1 MKTIYKVLYP
11 VGYEPQEVSDTYN
24 VALPYVEEKPLE
36 GLANEQSQ
44 FFNFSERKWE
54 EAVTQDYSKKLNL
67 LENLSAV
74 LEADNATLKQA
85 NEKLTAK
92 FKVRVEIG
100 GISLSKLKEL
110 ILDCRSHNDDSL
122 LNCMKRFHNYRQRA
136 KSHKVSIWYNER
148 YNEFSFAE
156 MVNGECRLNGGIIF
170 HGWPGD
176 DYQTN
181 GSIQL
186 EPR

>member
-24 VALPYVEEKPLE
+24 VALPYVVEKPLE

-74 LEADNATLKQA
+74 LEADNTALKQA
-85 NEKLTAK
+85 NEKLNAK
-92 FKVRVEIG
+92 AESLAQINSKTMLTSLQNSKEIDAIKEQIG
-100 GISLSKLKEL
+100 G
-110 ILDCRSHNDDSL
+110 
-122 LNCMKRFHNYRQRA
+122 A
-136 KSHKVSIWYNER
+136 K
-148 YNEFSFAE
+148 
-156 MVNGECRLNGGIIF
+156 
-170 HGWPGD
+170 
-176 DYQTN
+176 
-181 GSIQL
+181 
-186 EPR
+186 

>member
-24 VALPYVEEKPLE
+24 VALPYVVEKPLE

-74 LEADNATLKQA
+74 LEADNTALKQA
-85 NEKLTAK
+85 NEKLNAK
-92 FKVRVEIG
+92 AESLAQINSKTMLTSLQNTKEIDAIKEQIG
-100 GISLSKLKEL
+100 G
-110 ILDCRSHNDDSL
+110 
-122 LNCMKRFHNYRQRA
+122 A
-136 KSHKVSIWYNER
+136 K
-148 YNEFSFAE
+148 
-156 MVNGECRLNGGIIF
+156 
-170 HGWPGD
+170 
-176 DYQTN
+176 
-181 GSIQL
+181 
-186 EPR
+186 

>member
-24 VALPYVEEKPLE
+24 VALPYVVEKPLE

-74 LEADNATLKQA
+74 LEADNTALKQA
-85 NEKLTAK
+85 NEKLAAK
-92 FKVRVEIG
+92 AESLAQINSKTMLTSLQNSKEIDASKEQIG
-100 GISLSKLKEL
+100 G
-110 ILDCRSHNDDSL
+110 
-122 LNCMKRFHNYRQRA
+122 A
-136 KSHKVSIWYNER
+136 K
-148 YNEFSFAE
+148 
-156 MVNGECRLNGGIIF
+156 
-170 HGWPGD
+170 
-176 DYQTN
+176 
-181 GSIQL
+181 
-186 EPR
+186 

>member
-11 VGYEPQEVSDTYN
+11 VGYEPQEVNDTYN

-74 LEADNATLKQA
+74 LEADNTALKQA

-92 FKVRVEIG
+92 AESLSQINSKTMLTSLRNSKEIDAIKEQIG
-100 GISLSKLKEL
+100 G
-110 ILDCRSHNDDSL
+110 
-122 LNCMKRFHNYRQRA
+122 A
-136 KSHKVSIWYNER
+136 K
-148 YNEFSFAE
+148 
-156 MVNGECRLNGGIIF
+156 
-170 HGWPGD
+170 
-176 DYQTN
+176 
-181 GSIQL
+181 
-186 EPR
+186 

>member
-24 VALPYVEEKPLE
+24 VALPYVVEKPLE

-74 LEADNATLKQA
+74 LEADN
-85 NEKLTAK
+85 TA
-92 FKVRVEIG
+92 
-100 GISLSKLKEL
+100 
-110 ILDCRSHNDDSL
+110 
-122 LNCMKRFHNYRQRA
+122 
-136 KSHKVSIWYNER
+136 
-148 YNEFSFAE
+148 
-156 MVNGECRLNGGIIF
+156 
-170 HGWPGD
+170 
-176 DYQTN
+176 
-181 GSIQL
+181 
-186 EPR
+186 